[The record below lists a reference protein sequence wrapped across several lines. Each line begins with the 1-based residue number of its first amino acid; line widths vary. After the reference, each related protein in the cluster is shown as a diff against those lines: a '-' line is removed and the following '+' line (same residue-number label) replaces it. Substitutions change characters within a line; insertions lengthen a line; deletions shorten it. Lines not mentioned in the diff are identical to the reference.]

1 MGSGGCGFYLELYL
15 EKPANKPKGGISNIK
30 YDLPTPHFLH
40 PASWRSPAPEP
51 VPFPA
56 LVLPNGKLILIME
69 LYLGS
74 GGFSYPY
81 WKGVFYPPGLK
92 PRDYLWHYSRYFNAV
107 EVNAS
112 FYHVPSAKTFAGMV
126 ERSQG
131 QVRFAVKVHRRIT
144 HGRDADDSLYTRLL
158 ESVGPLRE
166 AGVLG
171 PFVAQ
176 FPYSFQRT
184 PANRRY
190 LQEVVRRFSGQILAV
205 ELRHQSWAV
214 EPVWNAFREQ
224 KLIWVSADYPPLPG
238 LPQTGLI
245 VTGDVAYLRFM
256 GRNAEKW
263 WEQET
268 REERYD
274 YLYSEEE
281 LKPYVRRLREL
292 SGSLREAWVVFH
304 NTPGGK
310 ALVNLDQFSA
320 LFAEANDSGT

>member
-1 MGSGGCGFYLELYL
+1 
-15 EKPANKPKGGISNIK
+15 
-30 YDLPTPHFLH
+30 
-40 PASWRSPAPEP
+40 
-51 VPFPA
+51 
-56 LVLPNGKLILIME
+56 ME
-69 LYLGS
+69 VYLGS

-92 PRDYLWHYSRYFNAV
+92 PRDYLWHYARHFNAV
-107 EVNAS
+107 EVNSS
-112 FYHVPSAKTFAGMV
+112 FYHVPSAKTLAGMV
-126 ERSQG
+126 ERSG
-131 QVRFAVKVHRRIT
+131 SRVRFAIKVHRRIT
-144 HGRDADDSLYTRLL
+144 HVRDTDDSLYSRLF
-158 ESVGPLRE
+158 ESVRPLEE

-176 FPYSFQRT
+176 FPFAFQRT

-190 LQEVVRRFSGQILAV
+190 LQEVVDRFSDRPLAV

-224 KLIWVSADYPPLPG
+224 NIIWVSADYPPLDG
-238 LPQTGLI
+238 LPQSGLVI
-245 VTGDVAYLRFM
+245 SSQVAYLRFM

-263 WEQET
+263 WEHET

-281 LKPYVRRLREL
+281 LKPYVRRLREF
-292 SGSLREAWVVFH
+292 SSSLREAWVVFH

-310 ALVNLDQFSA
+310 ALENLRQFAA
-320 LFAEANDSGT
+320 LWRAAAG